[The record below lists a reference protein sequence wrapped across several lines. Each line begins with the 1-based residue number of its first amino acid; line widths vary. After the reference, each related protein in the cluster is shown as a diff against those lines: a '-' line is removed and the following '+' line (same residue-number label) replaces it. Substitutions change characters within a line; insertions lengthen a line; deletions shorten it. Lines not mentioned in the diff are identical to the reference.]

1 KALATNGTFQLAVD
15 RGDILTSKTV
25 ITAPT
30 VSLSTTGGFN
40 KIDVATQTNNLTTS
54 STASTKVS
62 NSGELTLAPATA
74 GGSYVLRQTH
84 TGGRFDSAK
93 ITLNGSITVSGGSS
107 SIQIDVERQH
117 PDHSTGIA
125 VGVAGVVLTAVS
137 VDLNIH
143 GEGSIGSA

>member
-1 KALATNGTFQLAVD
+1 
-15 RGDILTSKTV
+15 
-25 ITAPT
+25 
-30 VSLSTTGGFN
+30 
-40 KIDVATQTNNLTTS
+40 TS

-62 NSGELTLAPATA
+62 NSGELTLGPATA

-143 GEGSIGSA
+143 GEGSIGSASTPVRTATANLTVKAGSGVFLRNTGSVVVTDSFAGIPTSPKIFFELTT